1 LSHVILD
8 YWERSV
14 QMQLRDDVETE
25 QIGRLIDAGHPE
37 LAARTFR
44 ARWRYRWL
52 TRLIAA
58 ISLAVAG
65 AWHWH

>member
-1 LSHVILD
+1 
-8 YWERSV
+8 
-14 QMQLRDDVETE
+14 MQLRDDVETE